1 MTAWNLPSTAALLPH
16 GWRSRILSRI
26 AGANLKLIRM
36 DEGGEFDEALLV
48 VDGRME
54 LEVDGHVIGL
64 EAGDFYVV
72 PAGMSHRVLPGS
84 RGTLF
89 LIDAEPA
96 TSSDGSV
103 LAR

>member
-1 MTAWNLPSTAALLPH
+1 
-16 GWRSRILSRI
+16 
-26 AGANLKLIRM
+26 M
-36 DEGGEFDEALLV
+36 DEGGIPPEVHAEFDEALLV

-54 LEVDGHVIGL
+54 LEVDGRVIEL